1 MIKDQCNNCKK
12 YMSAACTHN
21 IVFDSLPCQDYV
33 KKLDLSK
40 TNSSNVD
47 VNSQYN
53 PHRNFNNTNVQTP
66 VDSKESFFASLFSL
80 KGRIRRT
87 QYWLTHFCL
96 SLLMVPS
103 RISGDNMSDG
113 VAIYTLIIIIPF
125 IWISI
130 TNSVKRLHDLGKS
143 GWLALLFLIPVV
155 NLIFGIYVAFF
166 KGEKFDNKYGP
177 NPY

>member
-103 RISGDNMSDG
+103 RIS
-113 VAIYTLIIIIPF
+113 
-125 IWISI
+125 
-130 TNSVKRLHDLGKS
+130 NSVKRLHDLGKS

-166 KGEKFDNKYGP
+166 KGEEFDNKYGP